1 MRGLMG
7 TFAILPL
14 GDLLELVARRG
25 LAGTLTCER
34 GTVRKT
40 LYLREGRAV
49 GAASNDP
56 REFLGQLLIN
66 FGRLTE
72 EQLSKAFQTQEE
84 TKVRLGKVLVMV
96 GLVEAPTFLLIEV
109 LLP

>member
-1 MRGLMG
+1 MG
-7 TFAILPL
+7 SFQVMPL
-14 GDLLELVARRG
+14 QDLVEFVARRQFSG
-25 LAGTLTCER
+25 ALTCER
-34 GTVRKT
+34 GAVRKT
-40 LYLREGRAV
+40 IHLHLGAAV

-96 GLVEAPTFLLIEV
+96 GLVPPEVIIRLVPT
-109 LLP
+109 